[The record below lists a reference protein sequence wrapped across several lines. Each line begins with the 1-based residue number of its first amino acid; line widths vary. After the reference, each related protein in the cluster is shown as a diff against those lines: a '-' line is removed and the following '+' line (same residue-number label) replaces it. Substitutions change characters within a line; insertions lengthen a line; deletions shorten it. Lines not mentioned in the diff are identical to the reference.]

1 MIKLRLFWLLAIL
14 CVSIIGSFIFFFGFD
29 YSSKNSSVKKTLQQ
43 KPKVPV
49 ELGLVREMEI
59 KEKLSLTGEFKANE
73 SVFVRPEVAG
83 KIISINFTD
92 GKRVK
97 KGDKL
102 LELDSE
108 IPLAEFLQAEAEFIL
123 AEQNFLR
130 AKTLNEKDFLSTG
143 SLEDTRAALGVAGA
157 KKMLTEAKLKLFTVK
172 SPFNGVIG
180 LKNVSIGDFIE
191 VGENILLLEDL
202 KTLKFDFKVPE
213 RYVNYLVV
221 GEEIKIF
228 TEVRNIPIVA
238 KIDVLDIRVD
248 QDGRY
253 LTVRSFVKNF
263 DHLLRSGMFGKV
275 EIVLK
280 KRARGIVI
288 PEEAVFS
295 EQSRK
300 YVWKVINAKVEKI
313 LIKTG
318 VRLEKHIE
326 VTDGL
331 KVGDSVVTK
340 GQLKLRKTGQ
350 LVKVLQ

>member
-1 MIKLRLFWLLAIL
+1 
-14 CVSIIGSFIFFFGFD
+14 
-29 YSSKNSSVKKTLQQ
+29 
-43 KPKVPV
+43 
-49 ELGLVREMEI
+49 
-59 KEKLSLTGEFKANE
+59 
-73 SVFVRPEVAG
+73 
-83 KIISINFTD
+83 
-92 GKRVK
+92 
-97 KGDKL
+97 
-102 LELDSE
+102 
-108 IPLAEFLQAEAEFIL
+108 
-123 AEQNFLR
+123 
-130 AKTLNEKDFLSTG
+130 
-143 SLEDTRAALGVAGA
+143 
-157 KKMLTEAKLKLFTVK
+157 
-172 SPFNGVIG
+172 
-180 LKNVSIGDFIE
+180 
-191 VGENILLLEDL
+191 
-202 KTLKFDFKVPE
+202 
-213 RYVNYLVV
+213 
-221 GEEIKIF
+221 IKIF

-263 DHLLRSGMFGKV
+263 DYLLRSGMFGKV

-280 KRARGIVI
+280 KRARGLVI
-288 PEEAVFS
+288 PEEALFS

-300 YVWKVINAKVEKI
+300 YVWKVTNAKVEKI

>member
-1 MIKLRLFWLLAIL
+1 M
-14 CVSIIGSFIFFFGFD
+14 CIFD
-29 YSSKNSSVKKTLQQ
+29 C
-43 KPKVPV
+43 
-49 ELGLVREMEI
+49 
-59 KEKLSLTGEFKANE
+59 
-73 SVFVRPEVAG
+73 
-83 KIISINFTD
+83 
-92 GKRVK
+92 
-97 KGDKL
+97 
-102 LELDSE
+102 
-108 IPLAEFLQAEAEFIL
+108 
-123 AEQNFLR
+123 
-130 AKTLNEKDFLSTG
+130 
-143 SLEDTRAALGVAGA
+143 
-157 KKMLTEAKLKLFTVK
+157 
-172 SPFNGVIG
+172 FNGVIG

-228 TEVRNIPIVA
+228 TEVRNMPIVA

-280 KRARGIVI
+280 KRARGLVI

-300 YVWKVINAKVEKI
+300 YVWKVSNFKVEKV

-318 VRLEKHIE
+318 VRLDKHIE
-326 VTDGL
+326 VTYGL
-331 KVGDSVVTK
+331 KPGDSVVTK

-350 LVKVLQ
+350 LVKILQ

>member
-1 MIKLRLFWLLAIL
+1 M
-14 CVSIIGSFIFFFGFD
+14 
-29 YSSKNSSVKKTLQQ
+29 
-43 KPKVPV
+43 
-49 ELGLVREMEI
+49 
-59 KEKLSLTGEFKANE
+59 LS
-73 SVFVRPEVAG
+73 
-83 KIISINFTD
+83 
-92 GKRVK
+92 
-97 KGDKL
+97 
-102 LELDSE
+102 
-108 IPLAEFLQAEAEFIL
+108 EA
-123 AEQNFLR
+123 R
-130 AKTLNEKDFLSTG
+130 
-143 SLEDTRAALGVAGA
+143 
-157 KKMLTEAKLKLFTVK
+157 LKLFTVK

-191 VGENILLLEDL
+191 VGESILLLEDL

-228 TEVRNIPIVA
+228 TEVINMPIIA
-238 KIDVLDIRVD
+238 KIDVLDITVD
-248 QDGRY
+248 QNGRY
-253 LTVRSFVKNF
+253 LTVRSFVKNL
-263 DHLLRSGMFGKV
+263 DYLLRSGMFGKV

-280 KRARGIVI
+280 KRPRGLVI